1 MRLALLSD
9 ESLEHAGTELAEPAN
24 SYDEAHRRGTLTL
37 VL

>member
-24 SYDEAHRRGTLTL
+24 SYDEAHWRGTLTL
-37 VL
+37 VP